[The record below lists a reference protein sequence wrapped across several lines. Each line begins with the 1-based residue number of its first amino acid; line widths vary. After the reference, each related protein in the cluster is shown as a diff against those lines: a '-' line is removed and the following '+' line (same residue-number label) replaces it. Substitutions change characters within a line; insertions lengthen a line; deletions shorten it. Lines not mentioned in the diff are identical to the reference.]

1 MRQEVV
7 AQQKE
12 SELRA
17 LKEQV
22 VVLQE
27 KLKNAAVAN
36 TSSIHDV
43 PPSKEEKPI
52 HHPLHDKS
60 RLIVRNAWYF
70 IFSLHT
76 FSVKVSRMFPYDLQI
91 IEKELLNL

>member
-27 KLKNAAVAN
+27 KLRNAIV
-36 TSSIHDV
+36 TSSSAIHDV
-43 PPSKEEKPI
+43 PTSKEEKPTQ
-52 HHPLHDKS
+52 HPLHEKS
-60 RLIVRNAWYF
+60 RLNVDA
-70 IFSLHT
+70 
-76 FSVKVSRMFPYDLQI
+76 PYYI
-91 IEKELLNL
+91 NHF